1 MCRDLSMIYESKV
14 SEIVYN
20 KVCGMTSALSL
31 HKHTLVEF
39 TKRNNSKTSKPTG
52 PYPLLLYYECLT

>member
-1 MCRDLSMIYESKV
+1 MIYESKV

>member
-1 MCRDLSMIYESKV
+1 MIYESKV

-31 HKHTLVEF
+31 HKHTLVGF
-39 TKRNNSKTSKPTG
+39 TNKTSE